1 MPQGLEIAGAVLIV
15 ALFIVV
21 AVTAV
26 IVGFEMLSDAMY
38 GGGFLDYLLAG
49 TVLAAGMALFV
60 FISGGVVSCLF

>member
-1 MPQGLEIAGAVLIV
+1 MPQGLEIAAAVLIV

-38 GGGFLDYLLAG
+38 GGEFLDYLLAV
-49 TVLAAGMALFV
+49 TVLVAGVALFV
-60 FISGGVVSCLF
+60 FILGGVVSCLF